1 MIQALTLPLPPPDRK
16 TLLRYAGAAAN
27 AADDPALSSL
37 LEECITELSS
47 ITTGWICYGVFPL
60 EEAGEYLHAGFAPLP
75 SRILRER
82 WQNCCEV
89 LVFAATVGLAFDRA
103 VTRAA
108 ARSPAKALLLDAL
121 GTERVEA
128 LCDAFCHRMAAAW
141 EEKNAILTPRFSPGY
156 GDLPLELQ
164 RDIFAA
170 LGCTRAIGITLG
182 DNLFMNPTKSVT
194 AIIGIKGKRNEN
206 S

>member
-1 MIQALTLPLPPPDRK
+1 MIQALTLPLPLPDRK

-75 SRILRER
+75 SRILREH
-82 WQNCCEV
+82 WQDCREV
-89 LVFAATVGLAFDRA
+89 LVFAATVGLTFDRA

-128 LCDAFCHRMAAAW
+128 LCDAFCHRMATAW

-156 GDLPLELQ
+156 GDLPLTFQ
-164 RDIFAA
+164 REIFRS
-170 LGCTRAIGITLG
+170 LNCSQHIGLTL
-182 DNLFMNPTKSVT
+182 NQSLSMSPSKSVT
-194 AIIGIKGKRNEN
+194 ALVGIRYQTP
-206 S
+206 

>member
-1 MIQALTLPLPPPDRK
+1 MIQALTLPLPPPERK

-37 LEECITELSS
+37 LEECISELSS
-47 ITTGWICYGVFPL
+47 ITVGLICYGVFPL

-75 SRILRER
+75 SRTLKER
-82 WQNCCEV
+82 WQDCREV

-156 GDLPLELQ
+156 GDLPLTFQ
-164 RDIFAA
+164 REIFRS
-170 LGCTRAIGITLG
+170 LNCSQHIGLTL
-182 DNLFMNPTKSVT
+182 NQSLSMSPSKSVT
-194 AIIGIKGKRNEN
+194 ALVGIRYQTP
-206 S
+206 

>member
-1 MIQALTLPLPPPDRK
+1 MIQALTLPLPPLDRK

-47 ITTGWICYGVFPL
+47 ITTGLICYGVFPL

-75 SRILRER
+75 SRILREY
-82 WQNCCEV
+82 WQDCREV

-156 GDLPLELQ
+156 GDLPLTFQ
-164 RDIFAA
+164 REIFRS
-170 LGCTRAIGITLG
+170 LNCSQHIGLTL
-182 DNLFMNPTKSVT
+182 NQSLSMSPSKSVT
-194 AIIGIKGKRNEN
+194 ALVGIRYQTP
-206 S
+206 